1 MTPEEV
7 RQSVLGARAFYLL
20 TYCFFY
26 LSTTLY
32 YSKLSEWHEDGKYF
46 KLTLYFGSHLI
57 AFYTFL
63 TTCSDPGFVNQDYQ
77 QL

>member
-7 RQSVLGARAFYLL
+7 RQSVLGARAFYILC
-20 TYCFFY
+20 YCFFY

-32 YSKLSEWHEDGKYF
+32 YSKLSQWHEEERYW
-46 KLTLYFGSHLI
+46 KLAFYFGFHTI

-63 TTCSDPGFVNQDYQ
+63 TTDSDPGFVEHDY
-77 QL
+77 